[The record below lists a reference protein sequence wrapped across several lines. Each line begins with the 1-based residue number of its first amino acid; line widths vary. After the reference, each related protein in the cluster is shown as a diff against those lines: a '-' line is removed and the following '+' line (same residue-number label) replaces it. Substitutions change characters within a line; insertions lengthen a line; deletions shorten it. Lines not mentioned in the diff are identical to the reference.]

1 MARHANATSFK
12 PGNRANPK
20 GRPPGI
26 KEALPRGAFKAAYD
40 RVLAKDPQLLDTVIR
55 AGLKG
60 QPKARNAVPFLELGA
75 KLGKEIGAGRDAVDT
90 QPVIFHFHT
99 NLNPLALS
107 GRVLQQQRSLPA
119 PPAVPLAGAGRAPA
133 VPNAPPSRTS
143 KRAGAK
149 PTGGSP

>member
-1 MARHANATSFK
+1 MPKRATSTFK
-12 PGNRANPK
+12 PGQSGNPN
-20 GRPPGI
+20 GRPSGI

-99 NLNPLALS
+99 NLNPLALAP
-107 GRVLQQQRSLPA
+107 RVLQQQRSLPPVV
-119 PPAVPLAGAGRAPA
+119 PPAPATPGRPARAGGRRGRARTE
-133 VPNAPPSRTS
+133 VPGDHP
-143 KRAGAK
+143 
-149 PTGGSP
+149 